1 MKRCRLLFVL
11 TSPVRAGIEEVV
23 LDLLTR
29 LDRQFFEPALACPGS
44 LLQAM
49 ASELRTLDVETF
61 RVQADSWFKPRK
73 IAALASSIR
82 RFRPDIVNPHL
93 FRSTLVAAPLAK
105 WLGVPKVVETYHGRE
120 AWRRGPIKGSFLID
134 RIVTHYV
141 DRIVA
146 VSEAAARFLVEVK
159 GIPREK
165 ITVVPNGRD
174 LTAFLPQNG
183 RGLAEVRKHLDIPD
197 EAAVVGV
204 VGRLEEQKGHCFLL
218 EALPS
223 VLADFPNTR
232 LLVVGDGS
240 LREELEEQ
248 ARHLGVSS
256 NIIFTGFRDDV
267 SHLLNVMDLV
277 VLPSLHEGMPLT
289 AIEAAAM
296 AKPIV
301 ATWVDGTP
309 EVVQDGITGRLVPP
323 ADPPALSEA
332 MLELLRNPSQA
343 HRMGEAAR
351 QNALARFDL
360 SRQVEATAKVY
371 REVLES
377 AGRET
382 GSSKQPTVDSKLRA
396 IGQKR

>member
-11 TSPVRAGIEEVV
+11 TSPVRAGAEEVV

-29 LDRQFFEPALACPGS
+29 LDRQEYQLALACHGS

-49 ASELRTLDVETF
+49 ASELRTLEVETF
-61 RVQADSWFKPRK
+61 QVSADSWFKPRE

-120 AWRRGPIKGSFLID
+120 AWRRGPIKGSFL
-134 RIVTHYV
+134 V
-141 DRIVA
+141 DRIVAHSVDRIIA
-146 VSEAAARFLVEVK
+146 VSEAAARFLIERK
-159 GIPREK
+159 GIPQEK
-165 ITVVPNGRD
+165 ITVIPNGRD
-174 LTAFLPQNG
+174 LTTFLPQNG

-301 ATWVDGTP
+301 ATCVDGTP
-309 EVVQDGITGRLVPP
+309 EVVQDGVTGRQVPP
-323 ADPPALSEA
+323 ANPPALGEA
-332 MLELLRNPSQA
+332 ILALLRNPSQA
-343 HRMGEAAR
+343 HRMGEAGR

-377 AGRET
+377 AGSRQKEKSRE
-382 GSSKQPTVDSKLRA
+382 LRV
-396 IGQKR
+396 QS